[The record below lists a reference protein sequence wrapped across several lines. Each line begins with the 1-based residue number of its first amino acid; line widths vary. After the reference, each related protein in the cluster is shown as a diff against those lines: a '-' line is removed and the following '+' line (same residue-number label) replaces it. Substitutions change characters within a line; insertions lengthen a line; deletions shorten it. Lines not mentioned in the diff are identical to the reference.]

1 MKAAKYEGKRKIIIV
16 DIPRPIPKNDEVL
29 VQVKYA
35 GICGSDLEAYK
46 TGLYPS
52 NIIMGHEI
60 IGYVAEK
67 GSDVKKWKEGDRV
80 AVFPGL
86 ICGKCH
92 FCRIGQ
98 DNLCVLEGSLGF
110 GQNGGFSEYIHVKE
124 ESLFSIPDTIPDKHG
139 TVFDQIA
146 TVLLALRVSDF
157 IPGCY
162 SVILG
167 CGTMGQFFLQYLKIS
182 GAKTIVVVERNP
194 NRLNVAKKF
203 NPDLALTKAS
213 LVKIRRFARR
223 EFGGADFVFECTG
236 FPTLVND
243 AINIARK
250 GGTVV
255 QIGIW
260 DKPLEIN
267 LLKYVMNQIRIQP
280 VWSYTKEDFKN
291 AINLVVKKKIDPEPI
306 VTKIISID
314 DIVEEGF
321 ECAIDP
327 ETTDIKILVEP

>member
-1 MKAAKYEGKRKIIIV
+1 MKAARYEGKRKITIV
-16 DIPRPIPKNDEVL
+16 DIPKPIPKKDDVL
-29 VQVKYA
+29 VRVKYA
-35 GICGSDLEAYK
+35 GICGSDLEGYK

-52 NIIMGHEI
+52 NIVMGHEI

-67 GSDVKKWKEGDRV
+67 GSEVKKWKEGDRV

-86 ICGKCH
+86 ICGKCY
-92 FCRIGQ
+92 FCRRGQ
-98 DNLCVLEGSLGF
+98 DNLCIHEGSLGF
-110 GQNGGFSEYIHVKE
+110 GQNGGYSEYVHVKE
-124 ESLFSIPDTIPDKHG
+124 KNLFTIPSIIPDKHG

-157 IPGCY
+157 IPGSY

-167 CGTMGQFFLQYLKIS
+167 CGTMGQFVLQYLKIA

-194 NRLNVAKKF
+194 YRLKVAEKF
-203 NPDLALTKAS
+203 NPDLTLNKVA

-223 EFGGADFVFECTG
+223 KFGGADYVFECSG

-267 LLKYVMNQIRIQP
+267 LLKYVMNQIRIQG
-280 VWSYTKEDFKN
+280 VWAYTKEDFKN
-291 AINLVVKKKIDPEPI
+291 SIDLVAKNLIDPDSI

-321 ECAIDP
+321 ECGIDP